1 MEVPIYY
8 DPMLAKLVVH
18 GKSRNEALMRARRAL
33 EEMVILGVKTNIPL
47 HKEILRDENF
57 HNGGTNIHYL
67 HKKLGL

>member
-1 MEVPIYY
+1 MIG
-8 DPMLAKLVVH
+8 KLICYGENRDVAIARMRHALDEIVVE
-18 GKSRNEALMRARRAL
+18 G
-33 EEMVILGVKTNIPL
+33 IKTNIPL